1 MKKFLFPLARV
12 MHFRNMQA
20 RLEEIKLESLYAE
33 LRAIDARKTSL
44 REEHDQ
50 SEKSLKSSA
59 AVTGLELEL
68 HDSFLQSVKIE
79 SEKLDAAR
87 AACQQKIEAQMAV
100 VTSKRRDVKLLEK
113 LKEQR
118 FEKWRAEMFKEIDQQ
133 AEEAYLA
140 KWNKT
145 AH

>member
-20 RLEEIKLESLYAE
+20 RLEEIKLEGMYAE

-44 REEHDQ
+44 REQHDQ

-79 SEKLDAAR
+79 SEKLDSAR
-87 AACQQKIEAQMAV
+87 AACQKKIEAQMAV

-118 FEKWRAEMFKEIDQQ
+118 FEKWQAEMFKEIDQQ

>member
-1 MKKFLFPLARV
+1 MKRFLFPLARV

-20 RLEEIKLESLYAE
+20 RLEEIKLEGMYAE

-44 REEHDQ
+44 REQHDQ

-68 HDSFLQSVKIE
+68 HDSFLQSVRIE
-79 SEKLDAAR
+79 SEKLDSSR
-87 AACQQKIEAQMAV
+87 AACQKKIEAQMAV

-118 FEKWRAEMFKEIDQQ
+118 FEKWQAEMFKEIDQQ

>member
-1 MKKFLFPLARV
+1 MKKFAFPLARV
-12 MHFRNMQA
+12 MHFRDMQA
-20 RLEEIKLESLYAE
+20 RLEEIKLEGMYAE

-44 REEHDQ
+44 RDEHDQ

-68 HDSFLQSVKIE
+68 HDSFLQSVRIE
-79 SEKLDAAR
+79 SEKLDSSR
-87 AACQQKIEAQMAV
+87 AACQKKIEAQMAV

-118 FEKWRAEMFKEIDQQ
+118 FEKWQAEMFKEIDQQ

>member
-1 MKKFLFPLARV
+1 
-12 MHFRNMQA
+12 MQA
-20 RLEEIKLESLYAE
+20 RLEEIKLEGMYAE

-44 REEHDQ
+44 REQHDQ

-68 HDSFLQSVKIE
+68 HDSFLQSVRIE
-79 SEKLDAAR
+79 SEKLDSSR
-87 AACQQKIEAQMAV
+87 AACQKKIEAQMAV

-118 FEKWRAEMFKEIDQQ
+118 FEKWQAEMFKEIDQQ

-145 AH
+145 EH